1 MHPSPVAPEPAVA
14 ADYIFLA
21 ALEFGKKNQLNVIY
35 KHNHLRQEMTSPRV
49 PSRILPV
56 KKDVG
61 YKGSRKIKFAIL
73 GVAAPGRHG
82 LKTQDYLDIS
92 SFSNPAGR
100 DASAVKMGR
109 YV

>member
-1 MHPSPVAPEPAVA
+1 
-14 ADYIFLA
+14 
-21 ALEFGKKNQLNVIY
+21 
-35 KHNHLRQEMTSPRV
+35 MTSPRV
-49 PSRILPV
+49 PSRIPPV

-82 LKTQDYLDIS
+82 VKTQEYLDIP
-92 SFSNPAGR
+92 SFRNPAGR